1 MRTGGTAPLLSQ
13 GPCGSPPSPAWPGG
27 AGDQGPGV
35 PAGRPVQ
42 GAAWGKLGGR
52 IVISLGVLLNYT
64 TSYLSPGGAAGGQ
77 TDGWT
82 DRRGQGGRGGPGE
95 APAAMVSPRHGPT
108 DTSLC
113 AAKAPQG
120 RFYGWVPGPRNP
132 GPRPPPPQGTQESV
146 SRPLPP
152 RRSPESRSP
161 SPHCS
166 LRFKSPSPQA
176 LLLPRGPRRPGPRP
190 LPQSRE
196 SSQACL
202 LRRRRSPASWIPGPR
217 ELHQFQ
223 SLDTWASSLPDPTC
237 QIIGNPEAGRRP
249 PRGYKPVKACLG
261 ICSSLT
267 PAFGLSSSTTLT
279 SADAAPGLCHLS
291 G

>member
-1 MRTGGTAPLLSQ
+1 MERQRKPSRDFRMGEKLPEGKGRKDRDEDRRDRPASLPGSLRQRPPPQPGRVGQGTGVQ
-13 GPCGSPPSPAWPGG
+13 GSPP
-27 AGDQGPGV
+27 
-35 PAGRPVQ
+35 GRPVQ

-52 IVISLGVLLNYT
+52 IVISVGVLLNYT

-82 DRRGQGGRGGPGE
+82 DRRGPGRAGRAGE

-152 RRSPESRSP
+152 RRSPESRPP

-166 LRFKSPSPQA
+166 LRFKIQVLKPLFSLGDPGGQAPGPS
-176 LLLPRGPRRPGPRP
+176 LRPGNPARP
-190 LPQSRE
+190 VSFGEDAARLPGSRVRGNLT
-196 SSQACL
+196 SFRVWPL
-202 LRRRRSPASWIPGPR
+202 GPAP
-217 ELHQFQ
+217 
-223 SLDTWASSLPDPTC
+223 SLPTC
-237 QIIGNPEAGRRP
+237 QIIGNFRSGAEA
-249 PRGYKPVKACLG
+249 AQ
-261 ICSSLT
+261 
-267 PAFGLSSSTTLT
+267 GL
-279 SADAAPGLCHLS
+279 
-291 G
+291 

>member
-13 GPCGSPPSPAWPGG
+13 GPCGSPLSPAWPGG

-176 LLLPRGPRRPGPRP
+176 PLLPRGPRRPGPGP
-190 LPQSRE
+190 SL
-196 SSQACL
+196 
-202 LRRRRSPASWIPGPR
+202 SP
-217 ELHQFQ
+217 
-223 SLDTWASSLPDPTC
+223 
-237 QIIGNPEAGRRP
+237 GNPARP
-249 PRGYKPVKACLG
+249 VSFGEDAARLPGSRVRGNFTSFRVWPLG
-261 ICSSLT
+261 PAPSLT
-267 PAFGLSSSTTLT
+267 LPVRQSEIQKLGGGR
-279 SADAAPGLCHLS
+279 PGAIYP
-291 G
+291 